1 MNKFNILPCVF
12 CRRYLIAQQQRT
24 FERVEYARRTIRRCR
39 KVTYLENLVELPPFE
54 IWFAIAIAKK
64 LETGEG
70 VVEDVISINSPPS
83 DLAIGYWSMCA
94 FGNHLQVEKCK
105 ISFSNHRFKGS
116 CHIWIGTSFHSND
129 QNPIVVLIVYVGW
142 IEKTL
147 ELDYWRF
154 QIVVLLCSWM
164 VANYKG
170 FVTNVKCDEYG
181 FTLMNFEHLIPLLA
195 QSFTFPMHI
204 EQVFFSKDVGSRG
217 N

>member
-116 CHIWIGTSFHSND
+116 CHI
-129 QNPIVVLIVYVGW
+129 
-142 IEKTL
+142 
-147 ELDYWRF
+147 
-154 QIVVLLCSWM
+154 
-164 VANYKG
+164 
-170 FVTNVKCDEYG
+170 
-181 FTLMNFEHLIPLLA
+181 
-195 QSFTFPMHI
+195 
-204 EQVFFSKDVGSRG
+204 
-217 N
+217 